1 MSAEVELVRVER
13 VADLVERWA
22 LLLIPAALVTL
33 SGVADA
39 LCTVIAL
46 SFFVRAAV
54 RRDVSWLAQPWLA
67 LLLAIWLYLLGRSL
81 VSVDPSHSLLDALIW
96 VRYPVF
102 AVAVSRILPDPL
114 WRDRLIIAST
124 GAVLFLACDAIVQ
137 YLVGFDIVGR
147 PVQPDGRLTGTF
159 KSPRVGICI
168 AWLFLPP
175 LMGLLDQRRWWLAA
189 VLGASSV
196 LAIMLSG
203 ERMAL
208 LTVGLDVVFLAVLF
222 PVWRRRILVAA
233 VAAAAVFALI
243 VALQPALL
251 DRQVLSIWRTAS
263 GLGESHYGIIW
274 SRALAIAAEHPIFGV
289 GMHNYR
295 VVCPDPAFGPVDQPD
310 GFARCS
316 THPHNYY
323 LEWLLAGGIPVLIAF
338 IVVTVLLVRQLLK
351 HGQPRDGLFIG
362 LVATLLMR
370 LWYLASNTSFFLGWS
385 AIPLFLFVGWA
396 LAYMP
401 ARAQVPAMRNA
412 SPEGRLAD
420 GTEPRQAEPAR

>member
-1 MSAEVELVRVER
+1 MRAEVELSRIEGT
-13 VADLVERWA
+13 AELLERWA
-22 LLLIPAALVTL
+22 LLLIPVALVTL

-39 LCTVIAL
+39 LCTFVAV
-46 SFFVRAAV
+46 SFFARAV
-54 RRDVSWLAQPWLA
+54 
-67 LLLAIWLYLLGRSL
+67 LLLIWLYLLGRSL
-81 VSVDPSHSLLDALIW
+81 VSVEPSRSLLDALIW

-114 WRDRLIIAST
+114 WRDRLIMVST

-168 AWLFLPP
+168 AWMFLPP
-175 LMGLLDQRRWWLAA
+175 LMGLLDQRRLWLAA
-189 VLGASSV
+189 VLGISSV

-208 LTVGLDVVFLAVLF
+208 LTVGLDVIFLAVLF
-222 PVWRRRILVAA
+222 PVWRRRILVTAVVA
-233 VAAAAVFALI
+233 VAVFVLI

-251 DRQVLSIWRTAS
+251 DRQVFSIWRTAS

-295 VVCPDPAFGPVDQPD
+295 VVCPDLAFGPVDQPD
-310 GFARCS
+310 GYARCS

-323 LEWLLAGGIPVLIAF
+323 IEWLLAGGIPVLVAF
-338 IVVTVLLVRQLLK
+338 ITATVLLVRQILRD
-351 HGQPRDGLFIG
+351 GQPRDGLFFG

-385 AIPLFLFVGWA
+385 AIPLFLYVGWA
-396 LAYMP
+396 LAYTP
-401 ARAQVPAMRNA
+401 ARAQVRAGKTA
-412 SPEGRLAD
+412 ALDGRRVD
-420 GTEPRQAEPAR
+420 ETGPRRAEPAR